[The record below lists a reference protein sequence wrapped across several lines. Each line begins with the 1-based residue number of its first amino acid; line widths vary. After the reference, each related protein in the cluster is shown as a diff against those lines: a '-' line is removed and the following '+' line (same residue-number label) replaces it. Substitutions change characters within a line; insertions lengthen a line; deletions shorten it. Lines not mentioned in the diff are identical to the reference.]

1 MTVEE
6 FRDQLVIER
15 DERHQVFELLS
26 KHAYGDGAC
35 LDDGRVARQR
45 PSGFDTF
52 ESFLDFWL
60 APALMSVKKLPD
72 FVDRSF
78 FERIKIGPRK

>member
-6 FRDQLVIER
+6 FRDQSVIER
-15 DERHQVFELLS
+15 NGRHQVFELLS

-45 PSGFDTF
+45 LSGFDAF
-52 ESFLDFWL
+52 KSFLDFSL

-78 FERIKIGPRK
+78 FERIKIRPRK

>member
-1 MTVEE
+1 MRTA
-6 FRDQLVIER
+6 I
-15 DERHQVFELLS
+15 
-26 KHAYGDGAC
+26 GAC

-45 PSGFDTF
+45 LSGLDTF

-60 APALMSVKKLPD
+60 AAALMSVKKLPD

-78 FERIKIGPRK
+78 FERIKIRPRE